1 MDVEKIKSI
10 LKSNNIISEEW
21 VSKNKLVPLNI
32 SNNDL
37 KEVSK
42 MVNSTVLVNS
52 NIFFGGDNKT
62 SDILDILKK

>member
-37 KEVSK
+37 KEVSRLA
-42 MVNSTVLVNS
+42 NSTVLVNS
-52 NIFFGGDNKT
+52 NMFFGGDNKT